1 MIAEKHEP
9 IDNQED
15 DFFDSGELMDEPVY
29 GPVVELVDEYVD
41 DEYDTAIAV
50 REETKNIYEMIT
62 VLRGESEH
70 WLLQLRERIYSVN
83 GAYKSL
89 EPEDNSS
96 RLRLLV
102 SDKHLSDEYV
112 HEVKRYNRLLNLEE
126 FLKFVLSTSIFDD
139 GEITYEINDHIKFVL
154 KLERS

>member
-15 DFFDSGELMDEPVY
+15 DFFDSDELMDGPVY

-41 DEYDTAIAV
+41 DEYDTATAV
-50 REETKNIYEMIT
+50 REETKNIYETIT

-70 WLLQLRERIYSVN
+70 WLLQLREQIYSVN
-83 GAYKSL
+83 DAYKSL
-89 EPEDNSS
+89 ESEDNSS

-112 HEVKRYNRLLNLEE
+112 YEVKRYNRLLNLEE
-126 FLKFVLSTSIFDD
+126 FLKFVLTTSIFDD
-139 GEITYEINDHIKFVL
+139 GKIVWDIDDHISFVL
-154 KLERS
+154 KLERR

>member
-1 MIAEKHEP
+1 MIAEKYEP

-15 DFFDSGELMDEPVY
+15 DFFDSDELMYEPVY
-29 GPVVELVDEYVD
+29 GPFVELVDEYVD
-41 DEYDTAIAV
+41 DEYDTATSV

-70 WLLQLRERIYSVN
+70 RLLQLRERIYSVN
-83 GAYKSL
+83 DAYKSF

-102 SDKHLSDEYV
+102 SDEHLCDEYV

-126 FLKFVLSTSIFDD
+126 FLKFVLTTSIFDD
-139 GEITYEINDHIKFVL
+139 GKIVWDIDDHISFVL

>member
-1 MIAEKHEP
+1 MLRNMSLLIIKRMI
-9 IDNQED
+9 
-15 DFFDSGELMDEPVY
+15 FFDSDELMDEPVH

-41 DEYDTAIAV
+41 DEYDTATAV

-70 WLLQLRERIYSVN
+70 WLLQLREKIYSVN
-83 GAYKSL
+83 DAYKSL
-89 EPEDNSS
+89 ESEDNSS

-126 FLKFVLSTSIFDD
+126 FLKFVLTTSIFDD
-139 GEITYEINDHIKFVL
+139 GKIVWDIDDHISFVL

>member
-15 DFFDSGELMDEPVY
+15 DFFDSDELMDEPVY

-41 DEYDTAIAV
+41 DEYDTATAV
-50 REETKNIYEMIT
+50 REETKNIYETIT

-70 WLLQLRERIYSVN
+70 WLLQLREHIYSVN
-83 GAYKSL
+83 DVYKSL

-112 HEVKRYNRLLNLEE
+112 YEVKRYNRLLNLEE

-139 GEITYEINDHIKFVL
+139 GGITYEVNDHIKFVL